1 MSGGAKPTYEEITLK
16 GAAPIKVGTPDVRVL
31 IRDDLGHPLL
41 VSGATKP
48 TDNDNGYAPGCV
60 FIKTSHTSGA
70 TGNVHVNVG
79 TYENCDFDNVV

>member
-1 MSGGAKPTYEEITLK
+1 MSGGAKKNFEEISLK
-16 GAAPIKVGTPDVRVL
+16 GGAPTKLGTPDVKVL
-31 IRDDLGHPLL
+31 IRDDLGWPIL

-48 TDNDNGYAPGCV
+48 TDNDNGYAPGCI

-79 TYENCDFDNVV
+79 TYSDCNFDDIV